1 MTLDTRQAAL
11 EILLQSAD
19 KRTTLDRTLDA
30 VSPQLAHLSQPDK
43 NLCYAIV
50 FGVLRHRNFL
60 DHIIRSFSRIPLD
73 RMDLPVLTVLR
84 MALFQLRFLDRIPDF
99 AAIDTSVTLIKAR
112 NGRKTAGFVNGV
124 LRNAVR
130 QFHTLALPDP
140 HTDLMGH
147 ITIVHS
153 IPEWL
158 AKRWV
163 DRYGP
168 DQILELCRTINQ
180 VPPLTLR
187 TNTLKITRTAL
198 RDTFTAAGYPV
209 QLTPLSPEGLY
220 ITEPGTRVDAL
231 PGYDQG
237 LFAVQDE
244 AAQLVSL
251 MLDIRPDHSVLD
263 ACAGLGGKTLHMAQ
277 IMGGQGQITA
287 MDTDPDKLKLLEKE
301 ARRLGVADI
310 HCRSLDLM
318 NADPSDFPDYFD
330 RVLVDAPCTGLGVLR
345 RNPDTK
351 WKRSFQDIQR
361 MAARQKKLLNAAAG
375 RVKPGGILVYAVCS
389 GEPEENEQVITAFL
403 KKRKDYELSPIQD
416 CFGLPMDRYF
426 KTFPN
431 GMNMDGFFAA
441 RLKRRDRINQPHE
454 PGPENG

>member
-1 MTLDTRQAAL
+1 MAWDTREAAL
-11 EILLQSAD
+11 EILLQAEQ
-19 KRTTLDRTLDA
+19 KHATLDRTLDA
-30 VSPQLAHLSQPDK
+30 VSPCLAHLSQPDK
-43 NLCYAIV
+43 NLCHAIV

-60 DHIIRSFSRIPLD
+60 DFIIQSFSRIPLN

-84 MALFQLRFLDRIPDF
+84 IALFQLRFLDRIPNF

-112 NGRKTAGFVNGV
+112 NGKKTAGFVNGV
-124 LRNAVR
+124 LRNTVR
-130 QFHTLALPDP
+130 RFHTLALPDP
-140 HTDLMGH
+140 QTDLPGH
-147 ITIVHS
+147 ITVVHS

-158 AKRWV
+158 ARRWLA
-163 DRYGP
+163 RYGP

-180 VPPLTLR
+180 IPPLTLR
-187 TNTLKITRTAL
+187 TNTLKITRSAL
-198 RDTFTAAGYPV
+198 SDTLKAAGHSV
-209 QLTPLSPEGLY
+209 EFTPLSPEGIY
-220 ITEPGTRVDAL
+220 VMDAGIRIDAL
-231 PGYDQG
+231 PGFDHG

-251 MLDIRPDHSVLD
+251 ILDPEPHHTVLD
-263 ACAGLGGKTLHMAQ
+263 ACAGRGGKTLHMAQ
-277 IMGGQGQITA
+277 LMKGQGQITA
-287 MDTDPDKLKLLEKE
+287 MDTDPDKLKQLENE
-301 ARRLGVADI
+301 AIRLGVDTVQ
-310 HCRSLDLM
+310 CRALDLM
-318 NADPSDFPDYFD
+318 NADHTDFPLYFD

-361 MAARQKKLLNAAAG
+361 MAGRQKKLLNAAAN
-375 RVKPGGILVYAVCS
+375 RVTPGGVLVYAVCS

-403 KKRKDYELSPIQD
+403 KKRKDYELAPIQD

-441 RLKRRDRINQPHE
+441 RLKRIRP
-454 PGPENG
+454 